1 MKQEENRP
9 MDKLKSDYESIPV
22 PTEAKERML
31 AGIAQA
37 KKEQKGVIIMKF
49 AKKTG
54 GAAAAAM
61 IAITVLVNATPAL
74 ANAMEQIPV
83 IGSIAKVVTFRT
95 YEDKK
100 DNFEADIKVPQVTIE
115 GTEGAQVPA
124 NKSIEDYG
132 NELIAMYEEELSRDN
147 GEGHYG
153 LDSQYEVVT
162 DNSKY
167 LSIRIDTTLT
177 MASGTQFVKVFT
189 IDKVTGS
196 IISLKDLFHDRPEML
211 EAVSDNIKSQMA
223 QQMAK
228 DDSVVYF
235 YQSDMP
241 DEDFKGLTGDES
253 YYFNVPLL
261 AALTIA

>member
-162 DNSKY
+162 DNSK
-167 LSIRIDTTLT
+167 
-177 MASGTQFVKVFT
+177 
-189 IDKVTGS
+189 
-196 IISLKDLFHDRPEML
+196 
-211 EAVSDNIKSQMA
+211 
-223 QQMAK
+223 
-228 DDSVVYF
+228 
-235 YQSDMP
+235 
-241 DEDFKGLTGDES
+241 
-253 YYFNVPLL
+253 
-261 AALTIA
+261 